1 MGMLEANPMMA
12 QNREF
17 MEDLRKSTQVEAQL
31 QEAKKEEEK
40 KPDLEVKYASII
52 MDLMESTQKPRKE
65 VVNAL

>member
-1 MGMLEANPMMA
+1 MLEANPLMA

-17 MEDLRKSTQVEAQL
+17 MEDLRKSTQVVTQMQQANNR
-31 QEAKKEEEK
+31 EEK
-40 KPDLEVKYASII
+40 KPDPEVKYASII